1 MDYTNHKLRREWTPP
16 LPMSASFLPALPFH
30 LSYPLL
36 FGVLLVAGML
46 GGELARALR
55 APRIIG
61 YVVVGFVFGPLATA
75 MGLGLLID
83 EGRIFVD
90 LALGLVLF
98 DLGRR
103 MDVKWLR
110 RDWTLAASSLAE
122 SALTFGAVYAT
133 LLAFDFRPAHA
144 GIAAAIAMTTA
155 PSVVLLTVHDTRSEG
170 QVTERSLNLAALN
183 GLLASIIV
191 TIMLGSAHLE
201 ARMDVETAILHPLYL
216 FAGSAAIGGT
226 MAWAARSLARAVE
239 KDREVHFSLIAGLV
253 VAAVGLATLL
263 KLPVILALLAFGLF
277 SRNDERGYELLNVNL
292 APIGRLLYIV
302 LFVITGAS
310 MPLPLLAA
318 GGVIALAVVAA
329 RAAGKMLGVLLV
341 APFGGL
347 RLKQTTG
354 LGLALLPMSSLA
366 LLLHHDIARIYP
378 EYGQEMSA
386 VLVGAI
392 IVMEVVGPVAVQYG
406 LSLAGETLPDPDAAG
421 ERRSHAA

>member
-1 MDYTNHKLRREWTPP
+1 
-16 LPMSASFLPALPFH
+16 MSATFLPTLPFH
-30 LSYPLL
+30 LSFPLL

-55 APRIIG
+55 TPRIIG
-61 YVVVGFVFGPLATA
+61 YVVVGFVFGPLASG
-75 MGLGLLID
+75 MGMGLLID
-83 EGRIFVD
+83 EARIFVD

-103 MDVKWLR
+103 MDLKWLR
-110 RDWTLAASSLAE
+110 RDWTLAASGLAE
-122 SALTFGAVYAT
+122 SAAAFGAVFAI
-133 LLAFDFRPAHA
+133 LLAFDFRAVHA

-170 QVTERSLNLAALN
+170 QVTERSLNLTALN

-191 TIMLGSAHLE
+191 TIMLGSVHFD

-216 FAGSAAIGGT
+216 FAGSLLMGGL
-226 MAWAARSLARAVE
+226 MAWSARIIARAVE
-239 KDREVHFSLIAGLV
+239 KDREVHFSLIVGLV
-253 VAAVGLATLL
+253 VAGVGLATLL
-263 KLPVILALLAFGLF
+263 RLPVVLALLTFGLF

-310 MPLPLLAA
+310 MPLALLAA
-318 GGVIALAVVAA
+318 GGAMALGVVLA

-341 APFGGL
+341 APLGGL
-347 RLKQTTG
+347 RLKQTAG

-378 EYGQEMSA
+378 GYGQAMSA

-392 IVMEVVGPVAVQYG
+392 IVMEVVGPLAVQYG
-406 LSLAGETLPDPDAAG
+406 LRLAGETLPDPDAVG
-421 ERRSHAA
+421 ESRSHGA

>member
-1 MDYTNHKLRREWTPP
+1 
-16 LPMSASFLPALPFH
+16 MSASFLPSLPFH

-61 YVVVGFVFGPLATA
+61 YVVVGFVFGPLASA

-83 EGRIFVD
+83 EARIFVD

-103 MDVKWLR
+103 MDMKWLR
-110 RDWTLAASSLAE
+110 RDWTLAASGLAE
-122 SALTFGAVYAT
+122 STAAFGAVFVT
-133 LLAFDFRPAHA
+133 LLAFDFRAVHA

-170 QVTERSLNLAALN
+170 QVTERALNLTALN

-191 TIMLGSAHLE
+191 TIMLGSAHFE

-216 FAGSAAIGGT
+216 FAGSLVIGAT
-226 MAWAARSLARAVE
+226 MAWAARALARAVE

-318 GGVIALAVVAA
+318 GGAIALAVVLA

-347 RLKQTTG
+347 RLKQTAG
-354 LGLALLPMSSLA
+354 LGLVLLPMSSLA

-378 EYGQEMSA
+378 GYGQSMSA

-406 LSLAGETLPDPDAAG
+406 LRLAGETLPDPDAAG
-421 ERRSHAA
+421 ERRSHAS